1 MPTAPLPPI
10 TGISLVVSD
19 SWRVVPMSAGEGET
33 WAETLIAEWGVEGIA
48 ADSLREQLVRLQL
61 TLSSRVGPDV
71 TSLVWVPLPAS
82 GYCAA
87 GLVAMNWPLG
97 DSGIVDAAS
106 ALELFGAG
114 AFIDEGDT
122 VLDQRLWAGDVA
134 AGPLAAVH
142 RVRSTA
148 SGDTESVMESVD
160 FLVFP
165 EGSSEFVHL
174 AFTAESIM
182 AFDDMPAQTQ
192 AIVETLELTVGGDA

>member
-1 MPTAPLPPI
+1 MPV
-10 TGISLVVSD
+10 TGISLAVTD
-19 SWRVVPMSAGEGET
+19 SWRVVPTSAGDGEP
-33 WAETLIAEWGVEGIA
+33 WADALVTEWSVEGIA
-48 ADSLREQLVRLQL
+48 AASLREQLVRLQL

-71 TSLVWVPLPAS
+71 TSLVWVPVPAS

-97 DSGIVDAAS
+97 DSGIADPAS

-114 AFIDEGDT
+114 AFIDDGDT
-122 VLDQRLWAGDVA
+122 VLDQRLWSGEVA
-134 AGPLAAVH
+134 AGPFAAVH
-142 RVRSTA
+142 RVRSTPSDDSEA
-148 SGDTESVMESVD
+148 VMESVD

-165 EGSSEFVHL
+165 AGSSEFVHL

-192 AIVETLELTVGGDA
+192 ALIETLELTVGGDA